1 MALRQALN
9 NNPDRKAIMK
19 ICSALPV
26 VSVSAAVLLALSGC
40 VDSDRPSSNAG
51 SEVGCPWTPDESI
64 TTTARLAWQAS
75 PTGDLVV
82 KDNGVLEACMPNAD
96 ISWSQFASGG
106 DVVQAFGAN
115 SADLGLVG
123 SSPAAKA
130 VSAPL
135 NLPVQVIWIYDVIG
149 EAESLVARDPSIKG
163 PADLRDKTVA
173 VPFGSTAHY
182 SLLSA
187 IASAGLRSG
196 TDVTLINLAPDAIP
210 AAWQSEQIDAAWVWN
225 PVLGELE
232 KAGGKRVFS
241 SADTA
246 KAGNPTFDLAIGTT
260 DFITKNPEF
269 IEQWTKAQNWAVTKI
284 HDDPA
289 AASESMAIALGISP
303 DQASGQLT
311 GYEYLSA
318 SDQAG
323 QQWLGGKLGNDLAA
337 TAKFLLSQ
345 GAIDAM
351 SAPAVYADAVN
362 AGPAESVGK

>member
-1 MALRQALN
+1 
-9 NNPDRKAIMK
+9 MK

-26 VSVSAAVLLALSGC
+26 VSVAAAVLLALSGC
-40 VDSDRPSSNAG
+40 VDSDRPSLPRAAQ
-51 SEVGCPWTPDESI
+51 VGCPWTPDESI

-82 KDNGVLEACMPNAD
+82 KDNGVLEACMPNAN

-149 EAESLVARDPSIKG
+149 EAESLVARDPGIKG
-163 PADLRDKTVA
+163 PCRPQRQDGRRA
-173 VPFGSTAHY
+173 VRVDGA
-182 SLLSA
+182 LLA
-187 IASAGLRSG
+187 VVGARRCGLRTG

-269 IEQWTKAQNWAVTKI
+269 IEQWTKAQDWAVTKI
-284 HDDPA
+284 HDDPS

-311 GYEYLSA
+311 GYEYLPA

-323 QQWLGGKLGNDLAA
+323 QQWLGGKLGTTWPPPRNSYS
-337 TAKFLLSQ
+337 AK
-345 GAIDAM
+345 
-351 SAPAVYADAVN
+351 AP
-362 AGPAESVGK
+362 STL

>member
-1 MALRQALN
+1 
-9 NNPDRKAIMK
+9 MK
-19 ICSALPV
+19 IRSALPV
-26 VSVSAAVLLALSGC
+26 VSVAAAVLLALSGC
-40 VDSDRPSSNAG
+40 VDSERSSSPSPSG
-51 SEVGCPWTPDESI
+51 GQVKCPWAPDETV

-75 PTGDLVV
+75 PTGDLIV
-82 KDNGVLEACMPNAD
+82 KDNGVLEACMPNAK

-115 SADLGLVG
+115 SVDLGLVG

-149 EAESLVARDPSIKG
+149 EAESLVAREPNIKG

-187 IASAGLRSG
+187 IAGAGLQNG
-196 TDVTLINLAPDAIP
+196 TDVQLINLAPDAIP
-210 AAWQSEQIDAAWVWN
+210 AAWQSGQIDAAWVWN

-246 KAGNPTFDLAIGTT
+246 KAGNPTFDLAIATT
-260 DFITKNPEF
+260 DFITKNPKF
-269 IEQWTKAQNWAVTKI
+269 IEQWTKAQNWAVTMI
-284 HDDPA
+284 HDDPT
-289 AASESMAIALGISP
+289 AASQSMAIAMGVSP
-303 DQASGQLT
+303 DQASGQQT
-311 GYEYLSA
+311 GYEYLAA
-318 SDQAG
+318 SDQAS
-323 QQWLGGKLGNDLAA
+323 QQWLGGKLGNDMGA

-345 GAIDAM
+345 GAIDALNT
-351 SAPAVYADAVN
+351 PAAYAGAVN
-362 AGPAESVGK
+362 AGPAKSVGK

>member
-1 MALRQALN
+1 M
-9 NNPDRKAIMK
+9 KK
-19 ICSALPV
+19 ICSVLPAV
-26 VSVSAAVLLALSGC
+26 GVATAVLLSITGC
-40 VDSDRPSSNAG
+40 VDSERTSSPAG
-51 SEVGCPWTPDESI
+51 GQAECPWTPDESI
-64 TTTARLAWQAS
+64 NTTARLAWQAS
-75 PTGDLVV
+75 PTGDLIV

-96 ISWSQFASGG
+96 IKWSQFASGG
-106 DVVQAFGAN
+106 DVVQAFGSN
-115 SADLGLVG
+115 SVDLGLVG

-149 EAESLVARDPSIKG
+149 EAESMVAREPNMKG
-163 PADLRDKTVA
+163 PADLRGKTVA

-187 IASAGLRSG
+187 IAGAGLQSG
-196 TDVTLINLAPDAIP
+196 TDVQLINLAPDAIP
-210 AAWQSEQIDAAWVWN
+210 AAWQSGQIDAAWVWN

-246 KAGNPTFDLAIGTT
+246 KAGNPTFDLAIATT

-269 IEQWTKAQNWAVTKI
+269 IEQWTKAQDWAVTMI
-284 HDDPA
+284 HDDPT
-289 AASESMAIALGISP
+289 AASQSMAIAMGISP
-303 DQASGQLT
+303 DEASGQLT
-311 GYEYLSA
+311 GYEYLAA
-318 SDQAG
+318 SDQAS

-345 GAIDAM
+345 GSIDAVNP
-351 SAPAVYADAVN
+351 PAAYAGAVN
-362 AGPAESVGK
+362 AGPADSVGK

>member
-1 MALRQALN
+1 
-9 NNPDRKAIMK
+9 MK
-19 ICSALPV
+19 ISSALPA
-26 VSVSAAVLLALSGC
+26 VSAVAAVLLALTGC
-40 VDSDRPSSNAG
+40 VDSDRTSSPSGGQA
-51 SEVGCPWTPDESI
+51 ECPWAPDESI

-75 PTGDLVV
+75 PTGDLIV
-82 KDNGVLEACMPNAD
+82 KDKGVLEACMPNAN

-115 SADLGLVG
+115 SVDLGLVG

-135 NLPVQVIWIYDVIG
+135 NLPVQVIWIYEVIG
-149 EAESLVARDPSIKG
+149 EAESLVVRDETIKG

-187 IASAGLRSG
+187 LAKAGLRPG
-196 TDVTLINLAPDAIP
+196 VDVKLINLAPDAIP
-210 AAWQSEQIDAAWVWN
+210 AAWQGDQIDAAWVWN

-246 KAGNPTFDLAIGTT
+246 KAGNPTFDLAIAAT
-260 DFITKNPEF
+260 DFIGKNPGF
-269 IEQWTKAQNWAVTKI
+269 IEQWTKAQNWAVTMI
-284 HDDPA
+284 HDDPT
-289 AASESMAIALGISP
+289 AASQSMAIAMGMAP
-303 DQASGQLT
+303 DQVSDQLS
-311 GYEYLSA
+311 GYEYLAA
-318 SDQAG
+318 SDQAD
-323 QQWLGGKLGNDLAA
+323 QQWLGGKLGDDLSA

-351 SAPAVYADAVN
+351 SAPAVYAGAVN
-362 AGPAESVGK
+362 ADPAKSVGK